1 VQNCRLVARDR
12 PAVCVDAR
20 QAHAV
25 LSQMPNKTDANDTA
39 MLAELAH
46 GDSTGG
52 LTCLMFKHHQPLAG
66 DGSSKSGLLPVDC
79 ADKGFDTLQQSVL
92 NGMG

>member
-1 VQNCRLVARDR
+1 L
-12 PAVCVDAR
+12 
-20 QAHAV
+20 
-25 LSQMPNKTDANDTA
+25 
-39 MLAELAH
+39 
-46 GDSTGG
+46 
-52 LTCLMFKHHQPLAG
+52 KHHQPLAG